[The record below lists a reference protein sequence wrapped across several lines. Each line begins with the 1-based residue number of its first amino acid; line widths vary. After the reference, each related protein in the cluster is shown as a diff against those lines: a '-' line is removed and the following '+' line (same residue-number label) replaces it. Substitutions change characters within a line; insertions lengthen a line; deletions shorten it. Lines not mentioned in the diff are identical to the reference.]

1 MLKPVDQRCAKLRAF
16 NEILFHPFA
25 PVNSY
30 TIAITPLQAEA
41 LRILLQDQGFEF
53 VVRPYT
59 IFFAQKAKLSIAVYE
74 KGPKVVIQGKDTE
87 EFVRFY
93 LEPEI
98 LKEARVGY
106 EEVLQPEMFK
116 PHFGIDESGKGDF
129 FGPLVIAGVYV
140 EREIARHL
148 LSLGVMDSKRIGSD
162 KRIRQLAD
170 GILRTSGLAA
180 NIVLI
185 GPEKYNSLYEKLANL
200 NDLLAWGHARVIEN
214 LLMQRPDCNR
224 SLSDK
229 FANERVI
236 QNALLKQGRQ
246 IQIDQRTKAESDI
259 AVAAASILARDKF
272 VRWLDTRGEQLGI
285 ILPKGVSGAVK
296 SAARAVIEK
305 VGRDAL
311 RTIAKMHFRTS
322 AEVLGE
328 NANETTT

>member
-1 MLKPVDQRCAKLRAF
+1 
-16 NEILFHPFA
+16 
-25 PVNSY
+25 
-30 TIAITPLQAEA
+30 
-41 LRILLQDQGFEF
+41 
-53 VVRPYT
+53 
-59 IFFAQKAKLSIAVYE
+59 
-74 KGPKVVIQGKDTE
+74 
-87 EFVRFY
+87 
-93 LEPEI
+93 
-98 LKEARVGY
+98 
-106 EEVLQPEMFK
+106 VLQPEMFE

-140 EREIARHL
+140 KREIARHL

-214 LLMQRPDCNR
+214 LLMQRPDCKR

-236 QNALLKQGRQ
+236 RNALLKQGRQ
-246 IQIDQRTKAESDI
+246 IQIDQRTKAESDV